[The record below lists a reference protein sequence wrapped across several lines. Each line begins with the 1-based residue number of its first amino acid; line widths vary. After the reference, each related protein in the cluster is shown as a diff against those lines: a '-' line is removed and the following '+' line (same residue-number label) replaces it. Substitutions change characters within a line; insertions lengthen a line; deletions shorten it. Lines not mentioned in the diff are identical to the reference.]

1 MTIDSNILPLTFNH
15 VALPPRFPGTQ
26 DGKVEDVE
34 RGLLFRLLA
43 ASRKVKDC
51 AVNEDLLVWQGIK
64 ESLQTCGLVNENRY
78 VNRLALVDA
87 FHELVEP
94 RTIILRIAE
103 QNFGRLIRPF
113 W

>member
-43 ASRKVKDC
+43 ATRKAKDC
-51 AVNEDLLVWQGIK
+51 AVNEDLPVREGIK
-64 ESLQTCGLVNENRY
+64 ESLQNCGLVNEYGY
-78 VNRLALVDA
+78 VNRLALVDGL
-87 FHELVEP
+87 HELVEP
-94 RTIILRIAE
+94 RTIILRITE
-103 QNFGRLIRPF
+103 QNAGRLIRPF
-113 W
+113 R